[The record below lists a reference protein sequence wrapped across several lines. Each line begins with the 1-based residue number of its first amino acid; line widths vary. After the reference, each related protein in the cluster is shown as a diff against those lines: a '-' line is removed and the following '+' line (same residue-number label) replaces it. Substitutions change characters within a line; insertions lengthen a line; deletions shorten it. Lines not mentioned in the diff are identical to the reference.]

1 MRYLLDTN
9 VLIEAVGGVVEA
21 IRALQEAAEAEWA
34 GYSAITRIE
43 MFGYPQLTDQE
54 EQALAAV
61 VAEFEEVSVDATIVD
76 KTITLRKAGRIKTPD
91 AIIAATALES
101 QATLITRN
109 ADDFKKIEN
118 LEIMNPFEVPS

>member
-1 MRYLLDTN
+1 M
-9 VLIEAVGGVVEA
+9 
-21 IRALQEAAEAEWA
+21 
-34 GYSAITRIE
+34 
-43 MFGYPQLTDQE
+43 
-54 EQALAAV
+54 
-61 VAEFEEVSVDATIVD
+61 
-76 KTITLRKAGRIKTPD
+76 PD